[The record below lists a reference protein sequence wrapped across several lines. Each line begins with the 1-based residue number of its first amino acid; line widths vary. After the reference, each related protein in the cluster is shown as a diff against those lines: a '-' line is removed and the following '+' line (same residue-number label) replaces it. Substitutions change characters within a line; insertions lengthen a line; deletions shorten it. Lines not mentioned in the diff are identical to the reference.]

1 MIVKTLFLH
10 PLGPACVLSL
20 AGLLLGV
27 ADRLTGWQAAQRQAR
42 LLAYGRLAW
51 SLVAVAGA
59 MAVMVILRLPPVHG
73 GLRWVWQP
81 LTVAGSALEWRLDGW
96 NWLAGLLILLLTATV
111 LLLDDTAATRT
122 GGLLSDSRRTP
133 ASAMRTLWLGAA
145 ALAFVFSANVITLAV
160 CALLLDGALALRLQP
175 ERSRDPAGRA
185 WVFLSVTGWL
195 LLSLLVLLAEDGIR
209 EPLTGGTFSGIELG
223 LLWLVALIRAGVY
236 PLHFWLIGSDQPAAQ
251 TSAVLSP
258 DAVALH
264 LIVPTTGLWLLGR
277 VYEAAG
283 PQWLHRP
290 EWAALGALAL
300 LGTALVAWV
309 AEDESWRWRWIALNR
324 ASLVVMAA
332 YVAETAGPSALV
344 WSLVTFSLGSALLA
358 AGQAIRAHW
367 NWRLPVWVAA
377 LALWGFPGTPGFLA
391 RTVLTLG
398 VPTDPSLH
406 SGQALAVAV
415 PLFAII
421 LIAETLL
428 AAALWQAAVGG
439 ETATDTRP
447 AGVVVVRLSL
457 ALGLLAAPVLAWG
470 LAPVQLAAL
479 AGLRAGETFPALPWL
494 LVHVRRS
501 IWIGLI
507 LSGVAGA
514 VLGLYRERIFAQ
526 MRGWQRGITAVVS
539 LEWLYRAA
547 GAGLALAGS
556 GLQYFAT
563 LGEGEG
569 YLGWLALAAVIL
581 WVLLRG

>member
-20 AGLLLGV
+20 AGLLLSV
-27 ADRLTGWQAAQRQAR
+27 ADRLTGWRAAQRQAR

-51 SLVAVAGA
+51 SLIAVAGT
-59 MAVMVILRLPPVHG
+59 MAVMVILRLPPVRG

-111 LLLDDTAATRT
+111 LLLDDTAAAR
-122 GGLLSDSRRTP
+122 GGRRPP
-133 ASAMRTLWLGAA
+133 ASAVRTLWLGAA

-175 ERSRDPAGRA
+175 ERSKDPAGRA
-185 WVFLSVTGWL
+185 WVFLSVTGWF

-209 EPLTGGTFSGIELG
+209 NPLTGGPFSGIELG

-236 PLHFWLIGSDQPAAQ
+236 PLHFWLIGSDQPAAHD
-251 TSAVLSP
+251 T
-258 DAVALH
+258 VALH

-277 VYEAAG
+277 VYEVAG

-332 YVAETAGPSALV
+332 YVAETAGPPALV

-358 AGQAIRAHW
+358 AGQAIRARW

-406 SGQALAVAV
+406 SEQALTVAV

-428 AAALWQAAVGG
+428 AAALWQAAAGG
-439 ETATDTRP
+439 ETATDARP

-479 AGLRAGETFPALPWL
+479 AGLRAGETFPTLPWL

-501 IWIGLI
+501 IWTGLI

-526 MRGWQRGITAVVS
+526 MRGWQQGITAIVS